1 MFLHNFCC
9 LGCNSL
15 SNQHCI
21 WCLFCLFSLV
31 VKKKI
36 LLVLSLASVLIQLF
50 NKLIN
55 EKSQTNKDQKS
66 AYYFYNSI
74 ISIEEFDP
82 NLLKI
87 DKKLNKCIDIYY
99 IGYSTIKK
107 IDDCENIY
115 RVNPLYLIIVKKK
128 MDILSATPLKKKW
141 K

>member
-1 MFLHNFCC
+1 M
-9 LGCNSL
+9 
-15 SNQHCI
+15 
-21 WCLFCLFSLV
+21 
-31 VKKKI
+31 
-36 LLVLSLASVLIQLF
+36 LSLASVLIQLF

-87 DKKLNKCIDIYY
+87 DKKLYKCIDIYY

-128 MDILSATPLKKKW
+128 MDILSATTLKKKW